1 MKSYII
7 NISELIGTHPS
18 IYDRKGSHAIVNR
31 IVGNIYDV
39 EKPMFEGRLCEL
51 WVKGNALS
59 RVVMLSNSEPPA
71 IAYVTRMALHWK
83 KSSTRLI

>member
-1 MKSYII
+1 MQLTGVGWVPI
-7 NISELIGTHPS
+7 HP
-18 IYDRKGSHAIVNR
+18 YTTERAPHAIVNR
-31 IVGNIYDV
+31 IVGYICDAA
-39 EKPMFEGRLCEL
+39 KPMFETRLCEV

-59 RVVMLSNSEPPA
+59 RVVMLSNSETPA